1 MKKIVLSGALLLLM
15 MGATKAQ
22 QESNGLWTAE
32 NESAIELRGPRQI
45 VPQKYLSF
53 KLQTAEF
60 LSLLAKAQNEKA
72 LQIQQS
78 AAIISLPLPNGLI
91 QRFRVVESPV
101 MAPELSAAYPNIK
114 TFSLRGID
122 DPYANGKLDYTEFGV
137 HAMVMSPEGDFFI
150 DPYCVNNT
158 QDYISYYTVDF
169 KKDAEAILPESGP
182 ITETG
187 TGKQKPAPAVPAGTA
202 QKTAAAACVGANLRT
217 YRLAVACTGEYA
229 KAATGLTA
237 PTVAQTL
244 ARIVT
249 SVNRVD
255 GVYEKEVA
263 VRLVLVATETNV
275 IFTNPSTDPFNGN
288 NNSVTLINESQTIIT
303 NTIGS
308 ANFDIGHTFSTGG
321 GGLAFLGCV
330 CNNSNKARGITGSP
344 SPVGDP
350 YDIDYVAHEMGHQFG
365 GNHTFNCGTGSCAG
379 NRNGGTAVEP
389 GSGVT
394 IMAYAGICG
403 NIDNLANNSIAYF
416 HAISY
421 DEIVNF
427 TNSGSGNGCAVTTT
441 TGNQPP
447 VVTGSNNY
455 VVPVSTPFYLSGNAL
470 DPDGDPVTYSW
481 EQTDAGISTASW
493 NSGSKPF
500 FRSYVPV
507 TTGVRFFPNFTVVNS
522 GNYTGTRGE
531 YLPTTPQNLSFR
543 LTARDNKMGGGGV
556 CNAINSVVVDAS
568 GPLLVTNPTTLGI
581 VWGVGTQQTITW
593 DVNGTNFAPVSCDSV
608 RIYISYNNGN
618 TYNVFLNST
627 ENDGFQQITV
637 PTLSATISTCRIK
650 VESIGNIFYDISN
663 NNFTISTD
671 VQSDVGLSSFSINN
685 PLGLQVW
692 PNPAN
697 DKVSFSMANLQSGQ
711 STDVKILDL
720 LGRVVS
726 EKNYQGKT
734 QVKDALEIQALKPGI
749 YFIQVSNAGNQAV
762 YRFIKE

>member
-1 MKKIVLSGALLLLM
+1 
-15 MGATKAQ
+15 
-22 QESNGLWTAE
+22 
-32 NESAIELRGPRQI
+32 
-45 VPQKYLSF
+45 
-53 KLQTAEF
+53 
-60 LSLLAKAQNEKA
+60 
-72 LQIQQS
+72 
-78 AAIISLPLPNGLI
+78 
-91 QRFRVVESPV
+91 
-101 MAPELSAAYPNIK
+101 
-114 TFSLRGID
+114 
-122 DPYANGKLDYTEFGV
+122 
-137 HAMVMSPEGDFFI
+137 
-150 DPYCVNNT
+150 
-158 QDYISYYTVDF
+158 
-169 KKDAEAILPESGP
+169 
-182 ITETG
+182 
-187 TGKQKPAPAVPAGTA
+187 
-202 QKTAAAACVGANLRT
+202 
-217 YRLAVACTGEYA
+217 
-229 KAATGLTA
+229 
-237 PTVAQTL
+237 
-244 ARIVT
+244 
-249 SVNRVD
+249 
-255 GVYEKEVA
+255 
-263 VRLVLVATETNV
+263 
-275 IFTNPSTDPFNGN
+275 
-288 NNSVTLINESQTIIT
+288 
-303 NTIGS
+303 
-308 ANFDIGHTFSTGG
+308 
-321 GGLAFLGCV
+321 
-330 CNNSNKARGITGSP
+330 
-344 SPVGDP
+344 
-350 YDIDYVAHEMGHQFG
+350 
-365 GNHTFNCGTGSCAG
+365 
-379 NRNGGTAVEP
+379 
-389 GSGVT
+389 
-394 IMAYAGICG
+394 
-403 NIDNLANNSIAYF
+403 
-416 HAISY
+416 
-421 DEIVNF
+421 
-427 TNSGSGNGCAVTTT
+427 VTTT

-455 VVPVSTPFYLSGNAL
+455 VVPVSTPFYLSGSAL

-697 DKVSFSMANLQSGQ
+697 DNVSFSMANLQSGQ
-711 STDVKILDL
+711 TTEVKILDL
-720 LGRVVS
+720 LGRVVR
-726 EKNYQGKT
+726 EKNYQGKN
-734 QVKDALEIQALKPGI
+734 QVKDALEIQTLNPGI